1 MVSKNR
7 TMKAISS
14 KLNMYV
20 RSAGVINNDIE
31 KTALNLI
38 LGSFGA
44 LALLY
49 VFFLGNMVMNI
60 VERKGL
66 EAEARLLS
74 SEVRNLELTYLS
86 MSNQVDL
93 SLSYSLGFKDI
104 KANFAARKSLGSATL
119 PKIVQN
125 DL

>member
-1 MVSKNR
+1 
-7 TMKAISS
+7 MKAISS

>member
-20 RSAGVINNDIE
+20 RSTGVINNDIE

>member
-49 VFFLGNMVMNI
+49 VFFSVIWL
-60 VERKGL
+60 
-66 EAEARLLS
+66 
-74 SEVRNLELTYLS
+74 
-86 MSNQVDL
+86 
-93 SLSYSLGFKDI
+93 
-104 KANFAARKSLGSATL
+104 
-119 PKIVQN
+119 
-125 DL
+125 